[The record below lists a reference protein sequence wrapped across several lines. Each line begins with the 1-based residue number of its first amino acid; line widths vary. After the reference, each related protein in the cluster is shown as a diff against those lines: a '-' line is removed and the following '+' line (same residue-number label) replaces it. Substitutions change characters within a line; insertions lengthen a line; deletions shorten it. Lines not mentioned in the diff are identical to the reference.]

1 MKREEKCRLL
11 VIIPN
16 YNMGK
21 ETLNN
26 RKKML
31 ENMGIGATDITVEDI
46 CGGPDSIESE
56 YDEVMAGKYIL
67 EGIQNYLWFLQNQLW
82 DGIVG

>member
-21 ETLNN
+21 D
-26 RKKML
+26 ML
-31 ENMGIGATDITVEDI
+31 V
-46 CGGPDSIESE
+46 
-56 YDEVMAGKYIL
+56 L
-67 EGIQNYLWFLQNQLW
+67 YLLQLSFLR
-82 DGIVG
+82 